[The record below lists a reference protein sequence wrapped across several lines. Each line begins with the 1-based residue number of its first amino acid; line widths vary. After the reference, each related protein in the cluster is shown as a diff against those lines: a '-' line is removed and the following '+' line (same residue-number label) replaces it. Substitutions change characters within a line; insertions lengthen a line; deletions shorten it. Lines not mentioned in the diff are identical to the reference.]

1 MFSAALQQSE
11 DLFEAARAVGPLA
24 RPIPLFYALS
34 QAGRG
39 IAAAWLA
46 KEWQIGEHGLTEV
59 RTDETW
65 KASGIL
71 NFKIKPQKQR
81 GAFGAVADSVGSTG
95 LTGQVQLGALWSALP
110 GDSLPPG
117 REWLLALPLWPQ
129 TYTQGQETLAKL
141 GATQRGYV
149 YLRDDQTPSEPKA
162 VRALLSNYPAAAD
175 AQLETPQDIFQQGWT
190 PWGWGPALIKSVSPD
205 SQQPS
210 IAGQSY
216 WAGQLPQYKYERE
229 HWLLPVVG
237 DGRDE
242 LTPLLLWWA
251 LLFGLSLLA
260 RYEPVTW
267 RAVLDP
273 DGSEL
278 AYNLERLL
286 EEALDITPDLLYEAI
301 TRTAMLRRA
310 RV

>member
-34 QAGRG
+34 QAGRA

-59 RTDETW
+59 RTDDAW

-71 NFKIKPQKQR
+71 NFKIQPQKR
-81 GAFGAVADSVGSTG
+81 HGAFGAVAESLGFVG
-95 LTGQVQLGALWSALP
+95 LTGPVELGALWSALP

-117 REWLLALPLWPQ
+117 QGWLLALPLWPQ
-129 TYTQGQETLAKL
+129 TYLQGQEALAKL

-149 YLRDDQTPSEPKA
+149 YLRGDRTPAEPEA
-162 VRALLSNYPAAAD
+162 IRALLSNYPAIAG
-175 AQLETPQDIFQQGWT
+175 AQLETPQGIFQQGWT
-190 PWGWGPALIKSVSPD
+190 PWGWGPALFKSVSPD
-205 SQQPS
+205 SQLS

-242 LTPLLLWWA
+242 LAPLLLWWA
-251 LLFGLSLLA
+251 LLFGLSILS
-260 RYEPVTW
+260 RYEPVAW
-267 RAVLDP
+267 RAALDP
-273 DGSEL
+273 DSSEF
-278 AYNLERLL
+278 AYDLERLL

-301 TRTAMLRRA
+301 TRTAVLRRA